1 MRLTRLS
8 LISAVITLA
17 ASSALTLSPAQAL
30 IPPIS
35 GTLLSASGN
44 GTTPIAGATIELW
57 TDGGSG
63 PGSATGTSVNTAAD
77 GSFSLPAG
85 SDPDYYVKVTYT
97 SNYRP
102 GFVGG
107 GFVQTDPTFA
117 ESYTPGTD
125 LGDVYMVPSF
135 IRGYVVNP
143 ATGNRVS
150 GVKVSARAYGDWK
163 TAEAV
168 DYTNRN
174 GVFVLR
180 GFECE
185 DDCYLKFQGNPVNYE
200 NGYRACN
207 GGVVPTW
214 GEACA
219 SPLGNIGK
227 IRLQHL

>member
-1 MRLTRLS
+1 MRLARLLLVS
-8 LISAVITLA
+8 TLMLLA
-17 ASSALTLSPAQAL
+17 APLAMASAQGLTAS
-30 IPPIS
+30 IS

-44 GTTPIAGATIELW
+44 GTTPIAGATVTLW
-57 TDGGSG
+57 TDSGSG
-63 PGSATGTSVNTAAD
+63 PGSATSTTTTTATD

-85 SDPDYYVKVTYT
+85 SDPHYYVKVTYN

-107 GFVQTDPTFA
+107 GFVQTDPAWA
-117 ESYTPGTD
+117 ESYAPGTA
-125 LGDVYMVPSF
+125 LGDVYMIPAF

-207 GGVVPTW
+207 GSVVPTW
-214 GEACA
+214 GAACA